1 MKKTFTHIRFSWR
14 KLLGACAVALVLCAC
29 DWDNNFFYHPVEF
42 RGEAEEEQMV
52 VNAILEADSTPLIY
66 LNRSVFFL
74 NAANTEEVYF
84 NAYYYNDL
92 VYQPD
97 ASYTGY
103 SIRRGYIKD
112 ATVEMRIDGGS
123 WTALSCKQV
132 MDSRQNTY
140 SDMEYRTEAWAYV
153 SDIVLRPGNTVEVRI
168 AHKDYPKGAS
178 VKTVLP
184 VRAGA
189 TAEADDMHIDRKP
202 MLVPVRITLPPY
214 EGNPTDVLCIRTR
227 TYASTHDTIHHFT
240 GLDPASGDSLW
251 DRSET
256 YDQQILSW
264 PAAAYSREIGFARYD
279 QINISLSQNY
289 YGSHTSIGLYHD
301 VNLSDAPITIEVEM
315 PYYHENY
322 RRSTYLDDRQLYYS
336 SRTRTD
342 SLVINVQT
350 VNRDAYFYVSS
361 MLQAD
366 YLRNDAYDY
375 WQDSNPGGGFDLG
388 DILDDI
394 QDAFSEMGSME
405 GVQIY
410 GNVKGAFGQMGGR
423 TTDHIVIIGQ

>member
-1 MKKTFTHIRFSWR
+1 MMFM
-14 KLLGACAVALVLCAC
+14 LCAC
-29 DWDNNFFYHPVEF
+29 EWDNNFFYHPVDF
-42 RGEAEEEQMV
+42 RGEAEEPQLV

-74 NAANTEEVYF
+74 DTAGTEQVQN
-84 NAYYYNDL
+84 NAYYDG
-92 VYQPD
+92 VPQPD
-97 ASYTGY
+97 QSYTGL
-103 SIRRGYIKD
+103 SVRRGYVKD
-112 ATVEMRIDGGS
+112 ASVEMRIDEGP
-123 WTALSCKQV
+123 WTKLTCKQV
-132 MDSRQNTY
+132 TESHTNLY
-140 SDMEYRTEAWAYV
+140 SDTEYRSEAWAYV

-240 GLDPASGDSLW
+240 GLDPVSGDSLW
-251 DRSET
+251 DHSET

-301 VNLSDAPITIEVEM
+301 VNLSDAPLTIEVEV

-322 RRSTYLDDRQLYYS
+322 RRSTYLDELYYS

-361 MLQAD
+361 MLQAG

-375 WQDSNPGGGFDLG
+375 WQDSSGGPDFDLG
-388 DILDDI
+388 EILDAI

-410 GNVKGAFGQMGGR
+410 GNAQGAFGQMGAR
-423 TTDHIVIIGQ
+423 TTERFVLIGK